1 MKKQSLRFTTVL
13 AALFLG
19 ASVAWAQSVNWDANP
34 INGLQSFVVSAR
46 TKAARRLSPAKNP
59 YKTLPLG
66 WLEPDVP
73 AAFTAPAKD
82 GRWNYPA
89 DGTATTILLVVSGCK
104 EPGRYD
110 NLPAAAYVPDRLSAS
125 MCGKPRLR
133 YIYRWTPRSCAAS
146 PSAACRRA
154 TVVRSYEFSGL
165 DIDRKSGVVRLPPD
179 YPAAAAGV
187 VIAKIWPA
195 PAGAP
200 AALAELLKPYS
211 AVLKISYD
219 AGNEAALHCS
229 YDDARGGWTGC
240 DHKPV
245 VPYYVGTLHLEGP
258 GLDPACDADIAHP
271 QFGCPLPG
279 HRAP

>member
-1 MKKQSLRFTTVL
+1 MMKKPTLRFTAAL

-19 ASVAWAQSVNWDANP
+19 AAAARAQVVDWNQNP
-34 INGLQSFVVSAR
+34 MNGLQSFVVSAH

-59 YKTLPLG
+59 YQTLPLG

-89 DGTATTILLVVSGCK
+89 DGTASEFFLVETGCN
-104 EPGRYD
+104 EPGRYS
-110 NLPAAAYVPDRLSAS
+110 NYPAVASVPDRTDAS

-133 YIYRWTPRSCAAS
+133 YIYRWTPRGCAAS
-146 PSAACRRA
+146 PSAECRRA
-154 TVVRSYEFSGL
+154 MVVRSYEFSDL
-165 DIDRKSGVVRLPPD
+165 DVDRKAGVVRLPAD

-219 AGNEAALHCS
+219 AGNEAALHCR
-229 YDDARGGWTGC
+229 YVEGDGWTGC
-240 DHKPV
+240 DHKPGIA
-245 VPYYVGTLHLEGP
+245 YYVGTLHLEGP